1 MVFEN
6 RIGQSMLAGL
16 IGAMIFA
23 SCGNSKNDGE
33 GGDGSQNQ
41 DTPIECA
48 VQAVGTERIA
58 AASGDCTGLTGQP
71 VCDSNGVAFG
81 KSAGIAKGQALN
93 DPSVNFCGGGAS
105 ASDAEAQ
112 RSCTPFMYK
121 PYVSDYSGFGPVS
134 QARWDQATGYTSNP
148 SRDHRVWASYGP
160 GSKRNSDDYWV
171 FHSGDG
177 AGIEDDCLGDIFYIE
192 RIGRMAGVASKD
204 QERTL
209 SNGWC
214 DSSKNN
220 RTQSPVCHFVHPG
233 TQNYYDDY
241 YSGWACEAGA
251 NCGPLNANAFQS
263 GGGDNVRRWNPQ
275 IQAKVLNLMND
286 ANLNPWKGDPKNMQF
301 MLFPWVCAYDANKN
315 GNNFSYPTLTESSQY
330 KCYADNEALG
340 GWPPLIEIYS
350 MLPTTDSSGKEIL
363 QGVKWVYDLQTGPDL
378 EPRLVTEDGF
388 TLYPCTDGE
397 CEY

>member
-1 MVFEN
+1 MKIQN
-6 RIGQSMLAGL
+6 RIRNMLLVGL
-16 IGAMIFA
+16 VGTALLA
-23 SCGNSKNDGE
+23 SCGNSGTNDG
-33 GGDGSQNQ
+33 GSGN
-41 DTPIECA
+41 TPIECA
-48 VQAVGTERIA
+48 VQAVGTETIA
-58 AASGDCTGLTGQP
+58 AASGDCTGLNGQP
-71 VCDSNGVAFG
+71 VCKSMGVAHG
-81 KSAGIAKGQALN
+81 KSAGIPAGQALN

-105 ASDAEAQ
+105 ASDVEAQ

-121 PYVSDYSGFGPVS
+121 PYVSDYAGFGPVS
-134 QARWDQATGYTSNP
+134 QPQLRWDQATGYASNP
-148 SRDHRVWASYGP
+148 RRDHRVWASYGSD
-160 GSKRNSDDYWV
+160 SKRNSDDYWI

-209 SNGWC
+209 NNGWC
-214 DSSKNN
+214 DSTKNN
-220 RTQSPVCHFVHPG
+220 RTQSPVCRFVHPG

-251 NCGPLNANAFQS
+251 DCGPLNPKAFQS
-263 GGGDNVRRWNPQ
+263 GGGGNIRRWNPQ
-275 IQAKVLNLMND
+275 IQTNVLNLLNN
-286 ANLNPWKGDPKNMQF
+286 ANYNPWKDDPKNMQF
-301 MLFPWVCAYDANKN
+301 MLFPWVCAYDPNKN

-363 QGVKWVYDLQTGPDL
+363 QGIKWVYDLQTGRDL
-378 EPRLVTEDGF
+378 EPRLVTENGF
-388 TLYPCTDGE
+388 ALYPCTDGE
-397 CEY
+397 CES